1 MEHLVHAF
9 NFCSYRANTIPL
21 APEITRLC
29 GAKLIKNMG
38 NFDEKVWFPSN
49 LELSSVSVTKKRK
62 NKAVFNISD

>member
-1 MEHLVHAF
+1 MFSNEAIYWLHKIRILKVPFTMEHLAHAF

-38 NFDEKVWFPSN
+38 NFDEKV
-49 LELSSVSVTKKRK
+49 
-62 NKAVFNISD
+62 